1 MQFKNLDENGYKRV
15 CEFIASKAKGV
26 VVSDDCV
33 CLKRSGLS
41 NYFMFSMLHQ
51 VIIEKDFADFCM
63 GSRPFCNIRV
73 ALKVDKWNELVDLYK
88 ATMERGQAK
97 P

>member
-41 NYFMFSMLHQ
+41 N
-51 VIIEKDFADFCM
+51 
-63 GSRPFCNIRV
+63 
-73 ALKVDKWNELVDLYK
+73 
-88 ATMERGQAK
+88 
-97 P
+97 